1 MTKIKNSFRTK
12 VSFKRPSPVTV
23 KPALDILF
31 VNIETLTSMPEV
43 DWFLTFLSIKVSTE
57 ISVCS
62 IAELSFGKLWSKHR
76 IS

>member
-43 DWFLTFLSIKVSTE
+43 DWFAL
-57 ISVCS
+57 
-62 IAELSFGKLWSKHR
+62 
-76 IS
+76 